1 MKIRIINQ
9 QKIKRV
15 SLKRLRK
22 YLKKV
27 SGLLNISSKRISI
40 LLCDNKLIKKLNKKY
55 LKRNSSTDVIAFPLS
70 DRLEPD
76 YLGEVVVST
85 EKAAQVAL
93 KLGLRWQDELV
104 LYVVHGILHL
114 LGYDDRT
121 KKKRKILEKK
131 QKNIIGQLELKSL
144 KIKL

>member
-70 DRLEPD
+70 DRLESD

-131 QKNIIGQLELKSL
+131 QKDIMGRLELKSL

>member
-1 MKIRIINQ
+1 MKVRIINQ
-9 QKIKRV
+9 QKVKRV
-15 SLKRLRK
+15 NLKRLRK

-55 LKRNSSTDVIAFPLS
+55 LKKNSSTDVIAFPLS
-70 DRLEPD
+70 DKLEPD

-85 EKAAQVAL
+85 EKAVQVAL
-93 KLGLRWQDELV
+93 GLGLRWQDELV

-114 LGYDDRT
+114 LGYDDRRN
-121 KKKRKILEKK
+121 KKRKVFEKK
-131 QKNIIGQLELKSL
+131 QKEIIEQLEVKSL